1 MSQETAVTDLPV
13 SPALDD
19 ATVGAFVDAAARVQG
34 LVVAPEWHDAVV
46 SHFKAT
52 AGAAGLVLAFELADE
67 VDAAPVFSA

>member
-1 MSQETAVTDLPV
+1 VTDLPLAPV
-13 SPALDD
+13 LDD
-19 ATVGAFVDAAARVQG
+19 AAVAAFVDAAARVQG
-34 LVVAPEWHDAVV
+34 LAIAPEWHDAVV